1 MEIREIISSYINKD
15 SNILRVEF
23 QMLEDEGTRTDVI
36 EYEYVE
42 EFGYDTES
50 TMDVFE
56 DYDTDY
62 DEWETWD
69 NDGEVFIDDE
79 TLILFLNEYYV
90 VFPDRIPDE
99 EYN

>member
-1 MEIREIISSYINKD
+1 MEIIEIISSYINKD
-15 SNILRVEF
+15 SNILKVEF
-23 QMLEDEGTRTDVI
+23 RLLNDEGTRSDVI
-36 EYEYVE
+36 EYEYIE
-42 EFGYDTES
+42 EFGYDVEG
-50 TMDVFE
+50 TMDIFD
-56 DYDTDY
+56 DYDTDF

-69 NDGEVFIDDE
+69 NENEVYIDDE